1 MTERLL
7 DIFFYDVRHSVNKAA
22 VVFIGVATSDDMVS
36 IRYLIR
42 LIRNRSLI
50 HVKLLPREINDMT
63 IKAVEIMI
71 LSAATGNRVQC
82 AAE

>member
-22 VVFIGVATSDDMVS
+22 VAFIGVATSDDMVS

-71 LSAATGNRVQC
+71 LSAATGDRVQC
-82 AAE
+82 ATE